1 MINSKDVE
9 YVVVG
14 RLLGPHGVR
23 GEIKVH
29 YLTEE
34 KETLLSFPDWLLGPD
49 GGPMQRYSLVSGR
62 SSAKGLIVR
71 LAGIDDRDAAQAL
84 SGTDVWIMRSQLP
97 ELDQDQFYWAD
108 LIGSKV
114 VTEDGEELGEVQH
127 LFETGAN
134 DVMSVNSQ
142 GEERLIPFTSEVVL
156 QVDAD
161 ARVVLVR
168 LLPGM

>member
-1 MINSKDVE
+1 MTNSNDMG
-9 YVVVG
+9 YVAVG

-29 YLTEE
+29 YLTEQ
-34 KETLLSFPDWLLGPD
+34 KETLLSFPNWLLGPE
-49 GGPMQRYSLVSGR
+49 GGPMRGYTLVSGR
-62 SSAKGLIVR
+62 SNAKGLIVR
-71 LAGIDDRDAAQAL
+71 LGGIEDRDAAQAL
-84 SGTDVWIMRSQLP
+84 SGIDIWLLRSQLP

-134 DVMSVNSQ
+134 DVMSVNYD

-156 QVDAD
+156 RVEAD
-161 ARVVLVR
+161 NKVVVVR